1 MWDDLWKNNR
11 NSQKSWSSWYWKY
24 AELGINDC
32 AKHLFCKNFCC
43 YVPEFFNS
51 VLYSGIL
58 EYGANYRHIYFQLHL
73 HWRTQREKISTD
85 FQSNVET
92 LKEKKIPYLF
102 WSILH
107 HSYSKL
113 KTSQVFVVWY
123 IAVMLWKLN
132 LITSASDAWMIKS
145 CCRGSFQLNEFV
157 LNLPN
162 FKTVTW
168 ILMQVSEKKFLSYE
182 E

>member
-1 MWDDLWKNNR
+1 MLLCARVLQFCTVFWNPGIWCKLQAYLLPTPPTLENTKGKNKYRFSKECR
-11 NSQKSWSSWYWKY
+11 N
-24 AELGINDC
+24 
-32 AKHLFCKNFCC
+32 
-43 YVPEFFNS
+43 
-51 VLYSGIL
+51 
-58 EYGANYRHIYFQLHL
+58 
-73 HWRTQREKISTD
+73 
-85 FQSNVET
+85 
-92 LKEKKIPYLF
+92 LKRKKKIPYLF

-113 KTSQVFVVWY
+113 QTSQVFVVWY

-132 LITSASDAWMIKS
+132 LITRASDAWMIKS

-162 FKTVTW
+162 FKPVTW